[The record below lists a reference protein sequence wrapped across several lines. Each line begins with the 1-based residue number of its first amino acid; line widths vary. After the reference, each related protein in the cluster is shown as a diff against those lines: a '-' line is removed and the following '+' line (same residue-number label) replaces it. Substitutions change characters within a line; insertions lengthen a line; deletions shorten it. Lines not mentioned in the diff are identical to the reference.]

1 MSNMIRVMVADDH
14 DLYREV
20 LIDFLKRN
28 GFTITGASGIGTEL
42 MQSFP
47 ALIRPDIAIIG
58 YKTSRTNGL
67 QAIRWLRENYPS
79 VRILIT
85 ILFNDKIP
93 LEEFKLLGVEGI
105 IIKSHA
111 DTQEIVKALQAIHA
125 GAQYYSGNEEKGD
138 QFTLGQ
144 PN

>member
-1 MSNMIRVMVADDH
+1 MSNMIRIMVADDH

-28 GFTITGASGIGTEL
+28 GFTVIGATGTGTEL
-42 MQSFP
+42 MQSFSS
-47 ALIRPDIAIIG
+47 LSRSDIAIIG
-58 YKTSRTNGL
+58 YKTSRPNGL
-67 QAIRWLRENYPS
+67 EAIRWLRDRYPF

-93 LEEFKLLGVEGI
+93 LEEFRLLGVEGI

-111 DTQEIVKALQAIHA
+111 DTQQIIKALQVIHT
-125 GAQYYSGNEEKGD
+125 GGQYYSGDD
-138 QFTLGQ
+138 QQADQGTVGQ